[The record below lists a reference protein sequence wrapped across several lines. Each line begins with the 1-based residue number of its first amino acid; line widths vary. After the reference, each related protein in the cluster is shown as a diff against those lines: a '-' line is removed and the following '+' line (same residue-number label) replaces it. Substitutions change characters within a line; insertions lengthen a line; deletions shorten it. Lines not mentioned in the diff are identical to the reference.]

1 MIFGVDLSK
10 TFGRYPTIN
19 ERSVPDWSVS
29 GVECESAIINSL
41 IVGEVRRSGCVPAH
55 RSVANTGGLGG
66 LMSIIS
72 REKKPK
78 GGGQSPQFKMR
89 IDPALKE
96 QLDAVA
102 AEEGVSL
109 ASWLKELAREA
120 LRQKG
125 VTPKG

>member
-1 MIFGVDLSK
+1 MASYVCQSRWI
-10 TFGRYPTIN
+10 
-19 ERSVPDWSVS
+19 
-29 GVECESAIINSL
+29 
-41 IVGEVRRSGCVPAH
+41 
-55 RSVANTGGLGG
+55 GG

-109 ASWLKELAREA
+109 AHWLKNLARKEL
-120 LRQKG
+120 LRKG
-125 VTPKG
+125 IIPNG